1 MELNLFKPIF
11 KNITKY
17 NAKNYNNFIQFHN
30 DKFGNS
36 YFFITLLFT
45 ILIIYIFVMNIL
57 NKNFVA
63 I

>member
-36 YFFITLLFT
+36 YFND
-45 ILIIYIFVMNIL
+45 IISVE
-57 NKNFVA
+57 
-63 I
+63 